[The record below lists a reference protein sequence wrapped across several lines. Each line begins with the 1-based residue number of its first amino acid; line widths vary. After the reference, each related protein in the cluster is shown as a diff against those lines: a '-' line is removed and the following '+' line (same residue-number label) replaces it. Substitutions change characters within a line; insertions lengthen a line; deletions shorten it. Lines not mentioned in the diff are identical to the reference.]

1 MDCGPTC
8 LAIVAQHYKVQVSG
22 DYLLALEAGYNRQ
35 LDAMGHWAVS
45 VSSDA
50 RWQREPFFASLLSAP
65 LSGADDIG
73 NVRSPQ
79 IWFLIWWVLWFC
91 AFLPIVSTRTK
102 EVTNVE
108 QKER

>member
-1 MDCGPTC
+1 MSSHRCSALQSPGEC
-8 LAIVAQHYKVQVSG
+8 

-50 RWQREPFFASLLSAP
+50 RWQREQFFASLLSAP

-73 NVRSPQ
+73 NAR
-79 IWFLIWWVLWFC
+79 LI
-91 AFLPIVSTRTK
+91 
-102 EVTNVE
+102 
-108 QKER
+108 